1 MTFGIPSVPSGRAA
15 GQGEQAV
22 EHGAAAGAQAIVF
35 VLGGDPGRSG
45 ARIACAVGSENSAG
59 TYMSLTYTEATTGT
73 SFAASRAAS

>member
-1 MTFGIPSVPSGRAA
+1 VTFGIPSVPSGRAA

-35 VLGGDPGRSG
+35 VLGGDPGLQATYRLRG
-45 ARIACAVGSENSAG
+45 RQQNSAG

-73 SFAASRAAS
+73 SFAASRAAP